1 MCGIQASVASELHL
15 HIQGT
20 LETRTFSPEE
30 WRFRAEAS
38 RALVGILAL
47 LELRVRRLVKI
58 LKVKF
63 ILYLACPGESN
74 LLGFDLLLVLT
85 SLQQHI

>member
-1 MCGIQASVASELHL
+1 MWYPGECNVGAPPAHSEPSRLVPL
-15 HIQGT
+15 S
-20 LETRTFSPEE
+20 LEE
-30 WRFRAEAS
+30 WRSRAAAS
-38 RALVGILAL
+38 RALVRILAL
-47 LELRVRRLVKI
+47 LELRVRRLVNI
-58 LKVKF
+58 LKVEF